1 MSDTPSVD
9 KTKAAMRQ
17 VGTTLTSP
25 AVKVR
30 SPNQSSVSAETKAMY
45 AETHRER
52 K

>member
-1 MSDTPSVD
+1 MSDQASID

-25 AVKVR
+25 AVKVC
-30 SPNQSSVSAETKAMY
+30 SPNQSSVSAATKAMY
-45 AETHRER
+45 AKTHRER